1 MLRIK
6 ATHALGLILAG
17 LLALPAANMAVAQQ
31 KGGIVN
37 WFVYADPGR
46 LDVHTESPLG
56 VQQATAG
63 VYSSLLQY
71 SPDNPSEIK

>member
-1 MLRIK
+1 MLRTK
-6 ATHALGLILAG
+6 ALSAFALVSVA
-17 LLALPAANMAVAQQ
+17 LLAASATTTAVAQQ

-46 LDVHTESPLG
+46 LDVHTETPLG

-63 VYSSLLQY
+63 
-71 SPDNPSEIK
+71 I